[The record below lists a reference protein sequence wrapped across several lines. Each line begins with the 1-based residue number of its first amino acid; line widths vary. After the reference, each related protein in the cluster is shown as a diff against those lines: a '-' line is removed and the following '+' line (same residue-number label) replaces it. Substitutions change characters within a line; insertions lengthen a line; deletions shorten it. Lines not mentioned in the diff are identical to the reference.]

1 MHLHH
6 VKIKKTTLI
15 LLINKDIGMHVN
27 TIVAE
32 RLHQMRQLDLEFWC
46 SDNIQLVA
54 PLFLILDRDTELSAK
69 DSTSLSLGV
78 VSSILRVIL
87 FTAALSTT
95 GSPRKA
101 YNSSVSLLRSILH
114 QRDQSLR
121 RK

>member
-1 MHLHH
+1 
-6 VKIKKTTLI
+6 
-15 LLINKDIGMHVN
+15 MHVN

-54 PLFLILDRDTELSAK
+54 LLFLILDRDTELSAK

-87 FTAALSTT
+87 STAALSTT

-101 YNSSVSLLRSILH
+101 YNSSVSS
-114 QRDQSLR
+114 SLDSASER
-121 RK
+121 PKSSSKIALAASL